1 MSSGRI
7 GMILT
12 YTRNKN
18 NNNTASRTVPT
29 ASRTAPTASRTAP
42 TVPTVPTVPTIIKSS
57 NPPKRMSRFTSIS
70 MSNIIHKPASSCS
83 SCGN

>member
-29 ASRTAPTASRTAP
+29 APTA
-42 TVPTVPTVPTIIKSS
+42 PTVPTVPTIIKSS